1 MFGSI
6 RLLQV
11 LFLGGA
17 CNPTTWRQ
25 EKAIPVLE
33 QEKIPYYN
41 PQVEEWSPELIAL
54 EREAKERSFLLLFV
68 FDPNLT
74 RGLASLVEVA
84 YLAALGRR
92 LVIVRPNIKK
102 LRVMATGN
110 RISRIEAKCIAEAF
124 QWLDGIRLPNVSVFD
139 TLEEALIYLKL
150 QYLAQIR
157 LLEAYKFLPSL
168 PLVISDFTPDVYCG
182 GDTQFCENGHSNKT
196 WVIPRRTRRSFK
208 LTLSIQ
214 SLCREFYFYISKDNL
229 WLVDQMEVRN
239 STNPNLAIVISGATD
254 CIFAIFQDVELQAEL
269 DEGSA
274 QTQRELAAAQETG
287 DQVRAFTRKLTSQD
301 CPLELRMEVLPHAPY
316 SSDLINKQDDVRKF
330 VDDDNGIPTL
340 PQRDGVRSDEDESS
354 LSLLQAA
361 FAIGSGK
368 KVTLCIEY
376 LSDDTRS
383 QNSSGYSSLA
393 STPQDTFQ
401 PPPTSANTDLPC
413 VLPTHPPYPH
423 LACPANL
430 ALSPTA
436 IKDHNR
442 SRAYLKSLAE
452 ETNNAV
458 LGHPLRG
465 LRDLM

>member
-1 MFGSI
+1 MIMSSFSPQQI
-6 RLLQV
+6 RSHLNALIEPPRKPSLPQ

-150 QYLAQIR
+150 QYLSRGKRKKRHSSTGFNVSRYTKTPKRTNASALQDAKYAQIR

-229 WLVDQMEVRN
+229 WLVDQME
-239 STNPNLAIVISGATD
+239 
-254 CIFAIFQDVELQAEL
+254 
-269 DEGSA
+269 
-274 QTQRELAAAQETG
+274 
-287 DQVRAFTRKLTSQD
+287 
-301 CPLELRMEVLPHAPY
+301 
-316 SSDLINKQDDVRKF
+316 
-330 VDDDNGIPTL
+330 
-340 PQRDGVRSDEDESS
+340 
-354 LSLLQAA
+354 AA